1 MPGRADSGGFSNSL
15 SSFAAISEKADPSN
29 IPTIIDVR
37 IYSFIPLVVFPTPDF
52 AIAGYHV

>member
-1 MPGRADSGGFSNSL
+1 MPGRADSGRFSNSL
-15 SSFAAISEKADPSN
+15 SIYAAIGEKADPRN

-52 AIAGYHV
+52 AIAGHHV